1 MPVDPPVSA
10 TCLGQLLVGAGL
22 LGQVKLDAAI
32 GQQRQHNRRL
42 GGLLVEMGVLDGLE
56 LDAVL
61 ALQDDLRGGR
71 AQELAQQI
79 GGRLGVILLCSAAI
93 TREQLDRAIEE
104 HERSGALLGEVMLK
118 QGAISRAKL
127 DATLLS
133 QQLSPGLCPE
143 HYKLGRMLVAEG
155 VITEAQL
162 EAALSKQAASS
173 ERLGAILIEA
183 GVLEPSRLLAQ
194 LARQRHIVSAG
205 IAGLAITGS
214 LPQDAA
220 QRGSAPDR

>member
-1 MPVDPPVSA
+1 MMKLR
-10 TCLGQLLVGAGL
+10 LGQLLVGAGL
-22 LGQVKLDAAI
+22 LGQVKLESAVER
-32 GQQRQHNRRL
+32 QREHNRKL

-56 LDAVL
+56 LEAVL

-71 AQELAQQI
+71 ADELVQQI

-118 QGAISRAKL
+118 QGAISRAQL
-127 DATLLS
+127 DATLLH
-133 QQLSPGLCPE
+133 QHLEPGLCPE
-143 HYKLGRMLVAEG
+143 RYKLGRMLVAEG
-155 VITEAQL
+155 VITETQL
-162 EAALSKQAASS
+162 EAALTEQSASDR
-173 ERLGAILIEA
+173 RLGAILIEA
-183 GVLEPSRLLAQ
+183 GVLEPSRLLEQ

-214 LPQDAA
+214 LPQVSP